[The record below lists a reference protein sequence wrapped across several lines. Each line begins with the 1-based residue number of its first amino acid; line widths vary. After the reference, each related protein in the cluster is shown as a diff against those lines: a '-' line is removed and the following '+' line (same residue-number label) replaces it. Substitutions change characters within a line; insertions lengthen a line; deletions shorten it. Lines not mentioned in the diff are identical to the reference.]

1 MLPRLRMLSSQ
12 ENMSLAGSSDPS
24 FRNPGSLRHNTGCK
38 PCNKFK
44 PERPESCKKGDTCTF
59 CHEEHERPKHKG
71 HRGRFR
77 RSQGSSSS
85 TIHPEL
91 ANIGARIYQ
100 EKTMRF
106 LAGSSSP
113 SFGNP
118 GSLGHNRGCR
128 PCGSFKPE
136 RPESCKKGDTCTFCH
151 WEHERP
157 KHKGQ
162 RGRFALQ
169 RRQCL
174 ESVASQGSSSS
185 TLAQIGARIYEE
197 TPIIVERLKRLVKK
211 LRDHSD
217 PSSTD
222 WAEKVQFLG
231 QEIWAIGNKAQDA
244 RPDSSRVQKA
254 RHEQPP
260 RTNNNADLES
270 RRKWYE
276 GRLYL
281 TAKKMFESERLPVED
296 VWRLV
301 DTNLRELE
309 DLEKK
314 LDQQIA
320 GSAQVEP
327 PRIATADAFI
337 QKHLVQNSWLLP
349 KLLEL
354 LSLEVSDRLTEKEL
368 KEMEAWNHFHDELQR
383 LPEITDPSVQ
393 SLFNAA
399 ASLEALKEAVT
410 GELDKRLTILLP
422 DQDDDFDKDCA

>member
-1 MLPRLRMLSSQ
+1 
-12 ENMSLAGSSDPS
+12 
-24 FRNPGSLRHNTGCK
+24 
-38 PCNKFK
+38 
-44 PERPESCKKGDTCTF
+44 
-59 CHEEHERPKHKG
+59 
-71 HRGRFR
+71 
-77 RSQGSSSS
+77 
-85 TIHPEL
+85 
-91 ANIGARIYQ
+91 
-100 EKTMRF
+100 MRF

-197 TPIIVERLKRLVKK
+197 TPIIVERLKR
-211 LRDHSD
+211 
-217 PSSTD
+217 
-222 WAEKVQFLG
+222 
-231 QEIWAIGNKAQDA
+231 
-244 RPDSSRVQKA
+244 
-254 RHEQPP
+254 
-260 RTNNNADLES
+260 
-270 RRKWYE
+270 
-276 GRLYL
+276 
-281 TAKKMFESERLPVED
+281 MFESERLPVED